1 MGNSI
6 TRDLII
12 IEHIPPRIE
21 SPKSKVEDDVSHVEP
36 VLEDVEPVLED
47 VEPVLED
54 VEPVLEDMEP
64 VLEDVEPV
72 LEDMEPII
80 KKEKDEKSSIPY
92 VIVKSV
98 GLSTGN
104 FIGSWVIISG
114 IIILVAIILPF
125 FILFMG
131 MVILGAK

>member
-1 MGNSI
+1 
-6 TRDLII
+6 
-12 IEHIPPRIE
+12 
-21 SPKSKVEDDVSHVEP
+21 
-36 VLEDVEPVLED
+36 

-80 KKEKDEKSSIPY
+80 KKEKDENPSIPY

-131 MVILGAK
+131 MVILGTK

>member
-21 SPKSKVEDDVSHVEP
+21 SPKSKVEDNVSHVDPVLEDVDPVLEIIEP

-47 VEPVLED
+47 VEP
-54 VEPVLEDMEP
+54 
-64 VLEDVEPV
+64 
-72 LEDMEPII
+72 II
-80 KKEKDEKSSIPY
+80 AKNKDENPSIPY

-104 FIGSWVIISG
+104 FIGSWVLISG

-131 MVILGAK
+131 MVILGTK